1 MRKDPVRVSTD
12 SVSVPMRL
20 CSFYCEK
27 GPSVCRLATVTH
39 VTYALS
45 HFCFPSIFMLCI
57 SCTFP
62 HSPCSLLL
70 RSLLSPLC
78 GLLLGTCLPL
88 LVEGE
93 YCPREREQQSG
104 LWPAELSDD
113 ESSDSGTGAA
123 FSQVVKESM
132 RLFSVL

>member
-78 GLLLGTCLPL
+78 GVITGDMSPPAGRGGVLPP
-88 LVEGE
+88 GE
-93 YCPREREQQSG
+93 
-104 LWPAELSDD
+104 
-113 ESSDSGTGAA
+113 GAA
-123 FSQVVKESM
+123 VGPMACGAV
-132 RLFSVL
+132 R